1 MGVGAPVNRE
11 QEGYGRQRV
20 GALNGRDAGEVG
32 ENYAAMLFFFFDW
45 KKR

>member
-1 MGVGAPVNRE
+1 MGALVNRE